1 MHNIDQIIE
10 SLSLE
15 EKASLCS
22 GKDFWTLKEIPDKG
36 IPSIMVTDGPHGL
49 RKQAGNSDHIGLNS
63 SVPATCFP
71 TASAIASS
79 WDEDLL
85 YRIGAALGE
94 ECRQEK
100 VAVLL
105 GPGAN
110 IKRSPLC
117 GRNFEYFSEDPIL
130 SGRLAAAI
138 IRGTQDQGIGTS
150 LKHYAVNNQERRR
163 MHIDVRVD
171 ERALREIYLRGFEI
185 AVRQGKPDTL
195 MCAYNRVNG
204 VFCSEHHE
212 LLTEVL
218 KKEWGFPGLV
228 MTDWGAINDRVE
240 GLSAG
245 LDLEMPG
252 SNGVNDKLIVEA
264 VRSGKLQESVLDD
277 SVRRILGIVFRTS
290 ETLQEDYSYDELKH
304 HELAREAE
312 ANSAVLLKNENLLPL
327 DAPQIKSEGKKIA
340 VIGSFARIPRY
351 QGSGSSLI
359 NPWKVDNVWDSLL
372 SELGEENLLWAAGY
386 DPDCEQ
392 AVDELIQEA
401 VGIAAEADI
410 VLVFAGLPE
419 ISESEG
425 FDREHISMPD
435 SHVELIHAVAHANP
449 QTAVILSNGAP
460 VSMPWIPEVRAVLE
474 TYLGGQAWGSA
485 VCDLLL
491 GKINPSGKLAETFP
505 CSMDQVSASVNF
517 PGGTA
522 SVAYAESIYVGYR
535 YCEKTG
541 EEPLFP
547 FGYGLSYTSFTYSDL
562 QLSRASERLTVS
574 FSIANTGN
582 RKGKEIA
589 QVYLRD
595 CESSVF
601 RPDKELK
608 GFTKIELEPGESRRI
623 QVDLEAR
630 DFAFWDSGSRQWCVE
645 AGDFEVLVGASSE
658 DILLTAKLQYA
669 LSADRTPD
677 GMSSVLSSASAG
689 MKNNVPEY
697 FTPDT
702 KVFSDLTQK
711 GAFARLLGSGMRV
724 IDLPPVDHDP
734 AEGFSRTSTL
744 EDISRTFTGGILYR
758 FIMKKVRKS
767 FSSSADP
774 KTAAMIQAVVKETPL
789 RNWCFMS
796 GGRIPMRVIDGLA
809 MFLSGR
815 RARGIWRMMRKN
827 IK

>member
-71 TASAIASS
+71 TASATASS

-138 IRGTQDQGIGTS
+138 IQGTQDQGIGTS

-163 MHIDVRVD
+163 MHIDARVD

-185 AVRQGKPDTL
+185 AVTQGKPDTL
-195 MCAYNRVNG
+195 MCAYNQVNG
-204 VFCSEHHE
+204 VFCSEHQE
-212 LLTEVL
+212 LLTEIL
-218 KKEWGFPGLV
+218 KKEWEFPGLV
-228 MTDWGAINDRVE
+228 MTDWGAINDRVA
-240 GLSAG
+240 GLAAG

-264 VRSGKLQESVLDD
+264 VRSGKLNESVLDE

-290 ETLQEDYSYDELKH
+290 ETLKEDYSYDELEH

-312 ANSAVLLKNENLLPL
+312 ADSAVLLKNENLLPL
-327 DAPQIKSEGKKIA
+327 DAQKIKSEKKKIA
-340 VIGSFARIPRY
+340 VIGSFARVPRY

-359 NPWKVDNVWDSLL
+359 NPWRLDNVWDSLL
-372 SELGEENLLWAAGY
+372 GELGEEHLLWAAGY

-392 AVDELIQEA
+392 AIDELIQEA
-401 VGIAAEADI
+401 VRIAAEADI

-435 SHVELIHAVAHANP
+435 SHVELIHAVAHANAE
-449 QTAVILSNGAP
+449 TAVILSNGAP

-505 CSMDQVSASVNF
+505 CSMDQVSSSVNF

-535 YCEKTG
+535 YCDKAG
-541 EEPLFP
+541 IEPLFP

-562 QLSRASERLTVS
+562 QMSRENENISVG
-574 FSIANTGN
+574 FSITNTGK

-608 GFTKIELEPGESRRI
+608 GFAKVELEPGESRKLQI
-623 QVDLEAR
+623 DLEAK
-630 DFAFWDSGSRQWCVE
+630 DFAFWDSGNRQWCVE

-658 DILLTAKLQYA
+658 DILLTEKLNYS
-669 LSADRTPD
+669 LSTDRSPD
-677 GMSSVLSSASAG
+677 GINSVLSSTSAD
-689 MKNNVPEY
+689 MKNIVPEY

-702 KVFSDLTQK
+702 GIFRNLTES
-711 GAFARLLGSGMRV
+711 GAFSRLLGSGSHP
-724 IDLPPVDHDP
+724 IDLPPGDHDP
-734 AEGFSRTSTL
+734 TDGFSRTSTL
-744 EDISRTFTGGILYR
+744 EDISRTLTGRILYR
-758 FIMKKVRKS
+758 FIMKKVRQS
-767 FSSSADP
+767 FSKSADP

-796 GGRIPMRVIDGLA
+796 GGRIPMRAIDGLA
-809 MFLSGR
+809 LFLSGKR
-815 RARGIWRMMRKN
+815 LRGILRMVRKER
-827 IK
+827 